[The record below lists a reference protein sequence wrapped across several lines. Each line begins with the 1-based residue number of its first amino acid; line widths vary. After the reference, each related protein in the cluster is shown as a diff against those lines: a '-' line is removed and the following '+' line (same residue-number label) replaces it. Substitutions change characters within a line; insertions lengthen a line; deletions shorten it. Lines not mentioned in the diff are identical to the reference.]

1 MSYIIDFYISC
12 PMCLPAGSPKLHAEI
27 RLAQGPGQAP
37 AFSYPSGCPR
47 FDGCQACID
56 CYREIHRRFQS
67 GEIDFYNDPRSV
79 HGVFRATIQ
88 KPNRPR

>member
-12 PMCLPAGSPKLHAEI
+12 PMCLPEGSPKLHAEI

-37 AFSYPSGCPR
+37 AFSYPS
-47 FDGCQACID
+47 
-56 CYREIHRRFQS
+56 
-67 GEIDFYNDPRSV
+67 EIDFYNDPRSV

-88 KPNRPR
+88 KPIRPR

>member
-12 PMCLPAGSPKLHAEI
+12 PMCLPEGSPKLHAEI
-27 RLAQGPGQAP
+27 RLA
-37 AFSYPSGCPR
+37 PSGCPR

>member
-12 PMCLPAGSPKLHAEI
+12 PMCLPEGS
-27 RLAQGPGQAP
+27 
-37 AFSYPSGCPR
+37 PSGCPR